1 MTGGRGG
8 RVPVPGATETRAK
21 LACLYAGAV
30 WGLFWIPLR
39 AMEDAGLHSLWVTTM
54 YFLVPTMCMLPML
67 CLRWRS
73 IRRGGVPL
81 QLTVMACGAALT
93 LYSASIV
100 FTEVVRAL
108 MLFYLMPVW
117 GFLLGRVFLKERITA
132 VRVAAMGTAA
142 LGMLTLFGLGA
153 GLPLPRNAGDWM
165 GLAAGMVWAVA
176 AVRIRMHEDHPTADL
191 TVGFFLWGLILSA
204 AISLVLAP
212 EHMPGLQP
220 AAQVLPMLI
229 GFALL
234 VVIPGTFAAL
244 WGPKF
249 LNPGVSGLL
258 YMTEI
263 VVGMISVALLAGEP
277 FGGRELAGVILIA
290 GASLLEPLTILA
302 KRSVK

>member
-1 MTGGRGG
+1 MGPLGGREEIVVMTGERGG
-8 RVPVPGATETRAK
+8 WVPMPGAIETRAK

-39 AMEDAGLHSLWVTTM
+39 AMEDAGLHNLWVTTM
-54 YFLVPTMCMLPML
+54 YFLVPATFMLPL
-67 CLRWRS
+67 LGLRWRS

-117 GFLLGRVFLKERITA
+117 GFLLGRLVLKERITA

-153 GLPLPRNAGDWM
+153 GLPLPRNVGDWM

-176 AVRIRMHEDHPTADL
+176 TVRIRMHEDHSTADL
-191 TVGFFLWGLILSA
+191 TVGFFLWGLILSGA
-204 AISLVLAP
+204 VSILLAP
-212 EHMPGLQP
+212 EHMPTLRQAVP
-220 AAQVLPMLI
+220 VLPMLI

-234 VVIPGTFAAL
+234 LVIPGTCAAL
-244 WGPKF
+244 WGA
-249 LNPGVSGLL
+249 
-258 YMTEI
+258 EI
-263 VVGMISVALLAGEP
+263 PQSRRQRSPVHDGNRGWHD
-277 FGGRELAGVILIA
+277 FGGAACR
-290 GASLLEPLTILA
+290 
-302 KRSVK
+302 

>member
-1 MTGGRGG
+1 M
-8 RVPVPGATETRAK
+8 PGSIETRAK

-39 AMEDAGLHSLWVTTM
+39 ALEDAGLHNLWITTM
-54 YFLVPTMCMLPML
+54 YFLVPAMCMLPVL
-67 CLRWRS
+67 GLRWRS

-81 QLTVMACGAALT
+81 QLTVMSCGAALT

-100 FTEVVRAL
+100 FTDVVRAL

-117 GFLLGRVFLKERITA
+117 GFLLGWLVLKERITA
-132 VRVAAMGTAA
+132 VRVAAMGIAA

-165 GLAAGMVWAVA
+165 GLAAGMVWAA
-176 AVRIRMHEDHPTADL
+176 ATVRIRMHPDDPTPDL
-191 TVGFFLWGLILSA
+191 TVGFFLWGLIFSA

-212 EHMPGLQP
+212 EHMPGLRQ
-220 AAQVLPMLI
+220 AAPVLPMLI

-234 VVIPGTFAAL
+234 IVIPGTLAAL

-249 LNPGVSGLL
+249 LNPGVTGLL

-263 VVGMISVALLAGEP
+263 VVGMISAALLAGEP

-290 GASLLEPLTILA
+290 GASLLEPLTILV
-302 KRSVK
+302 KRSVR

>member
-1 MTGGRGG
+1 M
-8 RVPVPGATETRAK
+8 PVAIETRAK

-39 AMEDAGLHSLWVTTM
+39 AMENAGLHNLWITTI
-54 YFLVPTMCMLPML
+54 YFLVPAMCMLPVL
-67 CLRWRS
+67 GLRWGS

-117 GFLLGRVFLKERITA
+117 GFLLARVVLKEGITA
-132 VRVAAMGTAA
+132 VRIAAMGIAA

-153 GLPLPRNAGDWM
+153 GLPVPRNAGDWM
-165 GLAAGMVWAVA
+165 GLLAGMVWAVA
-176 AVRIRMHEDHPTADL
+176 TVRIRMHEDHSTADL

-212 EHMPGLQP
+212 EHMPGFRQVVP
-220 AAQVLPMLI
+220 VLPMLL
-229 GFALL
+229 GFVLL
-234 VVIPGTFAAL
+234 LVIPGTCAAL

-249 LNPGVSGLL
+249 LNPGVTGLL
-258 YMTEI
+258 YMTEV
-263 VVGMISVALLAGEP
+263 VVGMISAALLAGEP

-290 GASLLEPLTILA
+290 GASLLEPLTLLA
-302 KRSVK
+302 RRNAN